1 MRPGNS
7 VARHSIEV
15 AMAQLASRI
24 VVPPPASPAR
34 GSLLRVLGV
43 GFGLAVTIGDTI
55 GAGIL
60 RTPGDVATSLPNAWL
75 FISVWVLGGVYAFL
89 CALSV
94 AELAT
99 MIPRSG
105 GHYVFAREGLG
116 DFAGFLIGWS
126 DWLSIAGSNA
136 LIAIVVGEYAG
147 LLFPIVAGHNIA
159 VACGVVTFFT
169 LLQWRGIRWG
179 AGVQNV
185 SSAIKALLFVLLAF
199 FCFVLSHPVVSA
211 AAPPPLPH
219 GIPLLAAFVLAMQAV
234 VYNYDG
240 WQGVIYFGEEIR
252 NPERNVSRS
261 MFGGVLLITGIYVS
275 LNLAILHVLP
285 MSQLVGNKLALGAA
299 AAAIWGDHA
308 DTIIQVVTI
317 VSLLAAVNAI
327 QLQGCRVMYA
337 MSEDG
342 LFVSA
347 GKRVNPGGTPDFGLL
362 VSLLAEIVFIVSG
375 TLNQVLAALALFFVT
390 NYIVDLVT
398 VFILRRR
405 QPDRPRPYRTWGY
418 PWTTAIALAGS
429 CAFIVGVF
437 AGDTRNSIRSLI
449 ILAASYPLFRLVKYF
464 TRQQA
469 NSRGSD

>member
-1 MRPGNS
+1 
-7 VARHSIEV
+7 
-15 AMAQLASRI
+15 MAQLASRI
-24 VVPPPASPAR
+24 AVPQPAAPAR
-34 GSLLRVLGV
+34 GRLLRVLGV
-43 GFGLAVTIGDTI
+43 GFGVAVTIGDTI

-60 RTPGDVATSLPNAWL
+60 RTPGEVASYLPNSWL
-75 FISVWVLGGVYAFL
+75 YVGVWGLGGLYAFL
-89 CALSV
+89 MAVSV

-116 DFAGFLIGWS
+116 DFVGFLIGWS

-147 LLFPIVAGHNIA
+147 LLFPLMAGHRTA
-159 VACGVVTFFT
+159 VACGVVAFFT
-169 LLQWRGIRWG
+169 LLQWHGVRWG

-185 SSAIKALLFVLLAF
+185 SSAMKALLFVLLAF
-199 FCFVLSHPVVSA
+199 FCFVLSHPVA
-211 AAPPPLPH
+211 AAPAPPQL
-219 GIPLLAAFVLAMQAV
+219 GRGFPLLAAFVLAMQAV

-240 WQGVIYFGEEIR
+240 WQGIIYFGEEIQ

-261 MFGGVLLITGIYVS
+261 MFGGVLLVTGIYLS

-285 MSQLVGNKLALGAA
+285 MSQVVGNKLALGAA
-299 AAAIWGDHA
+299 AAAIWGSHA

-347 GKRVNPGGTPDFGLL
+347 GKRVNRGGTPDFGLL
-362 VSLLAEIVFIVSG
+362 LSLLAEIAFIVTG
-375 TLNQVLAALALFFVT
+375 TFNQVVAALALFFVT

-398 VFILRRR
+398 VFVLRRR
-405 QPDRPRPYRTWGY
+405 QPDRPRPYRAWGY

-429 CAFIVGVF
+429 CAFIAGVF
-437 AGDTRNSIRSLI
+437 VGDTRNSVHSLL
-449 ILAASYPLFRLVKYF
+449 ILAASCPLYLLVKRYVREQK
-464 TRQQA
+464 TP
-469 NSRGSD
+469 N

>member
-1 MRPGNS
+1 MS
-7 VARHSIEV
+7 
-15 AMAQLASRI
+15 QLASQ
-24 VVPPPASPAR
+24 VAVPQPAAPAR
-34 GSLLRVLGV
+34 ERLLRVLGV
-43 GFGLAVTIGDTI
+43 GFGLAVTLGNTI

-60 RTPGDVATSLPNAWL
+60 RTPGEVASYLPNAWL
-75 FISVWVLGGVYAFL
+75 YIGVWLLGGAYALL
-89 CALSV
+89 CAISV

-147 LLFPIVAGHNIA
+147 LLFPVLAPHGIA
-159 VACGVVTFFT
+159 VACSVVTFFA

-179 AGVQNV
+179 AIVQNF
-185 SSAIKALLFVLLAF
+185 SSAVKALLFLLLAL
-199 FCFVLSHPVVSA
+199 FCFLLSHPAIA
-211 AAPPPLPH
+211 ATAPPPLPT
-219 GIPLLAAFVLAMQAV
+219 GVPLLAAFVLAMQAV

-240 WQGVIYFGEEIR
+240 WQGIIYFGEEVQ
-252 NPERNVSRS
+252 NPARDVPRS
-261 MFGGVLLITGIYVS
+261 MFGGVLLVTAIYIS
-275 LNLAILHVLP
+275 LNLAILHVVP
-285 MSQLVGNKLALGAA
+285 ISQLVGNKLALGAA
-299 AAAIWGDHA
+299 AAAIWGEHA

-327 QLQGCRVMYA
+327 QLEGCRVMYA

-342 LFVSA
+342 LFIAA
-347 GKRVNPGGTPDFGLL
+347 GKRVNLGGTPDFGLL
-362 VSLLAEIVFIVSG
+362 LSLVAEVVFILSG

-398 VFILRRR
+398 VFLLRRR

-418 PWTTAIALAGS
+418 PWTTALALLGS
-429 CAFIVGVF
+429 VAFIVGVF
-437 AGDTRNSIRSLI
+437 LSDTRNSVRSLLV
-449 ILAASYPLFRLVKYF
+449 LAASYPLFRVIKHF
-464 TRQQA
+464 SA
-469 NSRGSD
+469 PKPASAGHH